1 MDGIQNEMEWVDVLG
16 PRIRAISSKTVS
28 DSDYC
33 IIDAVIAPGVLIPL
47 HSHDDRETFYILSG
61 AAEGFLD
68 GRWHRLE
75 AGGILDIKGG
85 EKHAWRNISSDDAHL
100 LLVTTMRMKQF
111 FDEIGRPVS
120 HVPAPLTPEA
130 LRHLLEVAE
139 RYGYWLATPQENLS
153 IGISL

>member
-1 MDGIQNEMEWVDVLG
+1 MNGLKNEMEWIDVIG
-16 PRIRAISSKTVS
+16 PRIRTISSMTAPS
-28 DSDYC
+28 SDYC
-33 IIDAVIAPGVLIPL
+33 IMDAVIAPGVFIPL

-75 AGGILDIKGG
+75 AGDILDIEGG
-85 EKHAWRNISSDDAHL
+85 EKHAWRNASGEDAHL
-100 LLVTTMRMKQF
+100 LLITTMRMKQF

-120 HVPAPLTPEA
+120 RTPAPLSPDA
-130 LRHLLEVAE
+130 LGHLLEVAK
-139 RYGYWLATPQENLS
+139 RYGYWLATPQENVA